1 MSEIHV
7 TLILLITEPFSTAS
21 SEKKN
26 NFIFIGQTL
35 QIQWGRQDLIHCMS
49 FNNAINL
56 IMGLLK
62 TEKLQQEVNS
72 VLLSIHK

>member
-7 TLILLITEPFSTAS
+7 TLILLITEPFSTAT

-35 QIQWGRQDLIHCMS
+35 QIQWGR
-49 FNNAINL
+49 
-56 IMGLLK
+56 
-62 TEKLQQEVNS
+62 
-72 VLLSIHK
+72 